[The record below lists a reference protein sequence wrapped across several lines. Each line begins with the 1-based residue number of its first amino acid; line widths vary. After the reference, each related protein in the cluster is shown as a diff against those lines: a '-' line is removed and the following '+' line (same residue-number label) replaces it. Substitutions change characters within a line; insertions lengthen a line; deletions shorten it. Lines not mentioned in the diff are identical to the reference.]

1 MSAIQLKMT
10 CLTKNQESH
19 NLNENKQLTDS
30 DTKTN
35 VILKLSDKISSRD
48 HEEASIISYKFS

>member
-1 MSAIQLKMT
+1 M
-10 CLTKNQESH
+10 
-19 NLNENKQLTDS
+19 NENKQLTDS

>member
-1 MSAIQLKMT
+1 MFAIQLKMT

>member
-1 MSAIQLKMT
+1 MT

-30 DTKTN
+30 NTKTN
-35 VILKLSDKISSRD
+35 AILKLSDKISKQRS
-48 HEEASIISYKFS
+48 